1 MRRGDIRF
9 VDGGIIG
16 LPAWKPHSTCLYLS
30 GPGADE
36 VTACFSAGPLDTRV
50 LGEEIGKASAL
61 KMCYAANTKGTVA
74 LLAAILATAE
84 SLGVREALFDRW
96 RSEDA
101 ALPEQVV
108 KRIQFNSPKA
118 WRFVGEMGEISR
130 TFSAAGAPGDFHAGA
145 ADIYERLAQFK
156 DGKTAPTL
164 EEILTA
170 LCTAK
175 KESIK

>member
-1 MRRGDIRF
+1 
-9 VDGGIIG
+9 
-16 LPAWKPHSTCLYLS
+16 
-30 GPGADE
+30 
-36 VTACFSAGPLDTRV
+36 
-50 LGEEIGKASAL
+50 
-61 KMCYAANTKGTVA
+61 MCYAANTKGTVA

-96 RSEDA
+96 RGEDA

-156 DGKTAPTL
+156 DVKAAPTL

-170 LCTAK
+170 LCAPK